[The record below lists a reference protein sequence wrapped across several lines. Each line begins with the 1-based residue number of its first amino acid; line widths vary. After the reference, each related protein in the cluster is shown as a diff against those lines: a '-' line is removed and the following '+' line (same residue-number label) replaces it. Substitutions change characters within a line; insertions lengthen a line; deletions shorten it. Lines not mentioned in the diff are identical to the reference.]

1 MKGEIQKEGEI
12 LAIEVHKEQIS
23 DKIPT
28 DAGKIWTN
36 YHSVQTRRCCQQ
48 NWPIRW
54 GGINSTSTYLN
65 FCHNL
70 SPPSL
75 LFLFANILSCLWY
88 CFLRFTARISEIEAR
103 WRYHKFDLTYY
114 KRLEELCYGTD
125 LLEIWKTFFYRERKT
140 ELFTQ
145 IVVFYY
151 KKLDRF

>member
-1 MKGEIQKEGEI
+1 MTKYRLMQERFEPTTTQFR
-12 LAIEVHKEQIS
+12 LVDAANRTDPS
-23 DKIPT
+23 D
-28 DAGKIWTN
+28 G
-36 YHSVQTRRCCQQ
+36 
-48 NWPIRW
+48 

-151 KKLDRF
+151 KKLEEVFKS

>member
-1 MKGEIQKEGEI
+1 MQLRFTRSRSVTKYRLMQERFEPTTTQFRLVDAANRTDPSDGE
-12 LAIEVHKEQIS
+12 
-23 DKIPT
+23 
-28 DAGKIWTN
+28 
-36 YHSVQTRRCCQQ
+36 
-48 NWPIRW
+48 
-54 GGINSTSTYLN
+54 GINSTSTYLN

-70 SPPSL
+70 SPSSL
-75 LFLFANILSCLWY
+75 LFLFANILSCLCY

>member
-65 FCHNL
+65 FCHNFTIYPL
-70 SPPSL
+70 L
-75 LFLFANILSCLWY
+75 LFFFCSPTFCHVYGIAFCDLQLGFQKLKQGGVITNSTWHTIKDWKNYVMGQTCWKFGKPFSTAKEKLNFLHKLSY
-88 CFLRFTARISEIEAR
+88 FII
-103 WRYHKFDLTYY
+103 KN
-114 KRLEELCYGTD
+114 
-125 LLEIWKTFFYRERKT
+125 
-140 ELFTQ
+140 
-145 IVVFYY
+145 
-151 KKLDRF
+151 